1 MSSILALMLRTF
13 QFVYALKMM
22 LAGVEVNA
30 ETAEEV
36 NGILSTLPEDDIA
49 LLIEVA
55 TLL

>member
-13 QFVYALKMM
+13 QFVNALKMM

-36 NGILSTLPEDDIA
+36 NGILSALPEDDIA